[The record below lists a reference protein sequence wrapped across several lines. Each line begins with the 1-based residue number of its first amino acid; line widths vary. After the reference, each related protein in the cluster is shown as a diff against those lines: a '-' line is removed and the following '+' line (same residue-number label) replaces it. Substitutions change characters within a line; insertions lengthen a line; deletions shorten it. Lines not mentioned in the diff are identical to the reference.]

1 MEKKSKK
8 IFVSSDVL
16 YAFVDRAH
24 AKYPQA
30 AAYFRYFA
38 QEKYQVF
45 TSYLHVLSTY
55 REIYSKISPSLARD
69 FLRALSLSS
78 INVLYPTESDM
89 KAALKTLINYK
100 NSELTFDQSQ
110 MAVFA
115 NRNSIPQVCTFDYVH
130 PLFGLSAFYLP
141 I

>member
-8 IFVSSDVL
+8 IFVSTDVL

-45 TSYLHVLSTY
+45 TSYLHVLNTY
-55 REIYSKISPSLARD
+55 KEIYSKISPSLARD
-69 FLRALSLSS
+69 FLRAFTLSS
-78 INVLYPTESDM
+78 VNVLYPTESDM
-89 KAALKTLINYK
+89 KAALKTLINY
-100 NSELTFDQSQ
+100 
-110 MAVFA
+110 
-115 NRNSIPQVCTFDYVH
+115 RNS
-130 PLFGLSAFYLP
+130 
-141 I
+141 

>member
-1 MEKKSKK
+1 
-8 IFVSSDVL
+8 
-16 YAFVDRAH
+16 
-24 AKYPQA
+24 
-30 AAYFRYFA
+30 
-38 QEKYQVF
+38 
-45 TSYLHVLSTY
+45 
-55 REIYSKISPSLARD
+55 
-69 FLRALSLSS
+69 
-78 INVLYPTESDM
+78 M